1 MLDTIELDSKK
12 IRLNSSENE
21 EAFKAQCILIWDVL
35 SILYGLTQKNIKT
48 LLSNDQFLKYQNH
61 DLVNHLFELVKLT
74 FQFSLIFLKILKLLQ
89 AAADIVCFGALEN
102 CSQCTY
108 GLLKFK
114 YKLSLI
120 LNKRIKFN

>member
-102 CSQCTY
+102 CSHCT
-108 GLLKFK
+108 
-114 YKLSLI
+114 
-120 LNKRIKFN
+120 NKRIKFN